1 MAKRKI
7 NLNKKVTKS
16 VADLSSNKRTSSSKI
31 KRTPSQAQLEALAKA
46 REAKRQYAELR
57 KSGFTRETAGEAG
70 AMIEKTIDRL
80 NIAAGGYNP
89 AVAQLMGEVGYI
101 RNQEQIDKMSKKEY
115 YKYATSLRVF
125 LDDSYSSIDE
135 TEKRKQ
141 DILREATQVGLM
153 RKKGE
158 RRDAYFRRR
167 KEFIKSHEDLAK
179 DAFRLYR
186 ELENT
191 AAGLILRSKYSPV
204 AYGSDNLIVDL
215 FDFVENDY
223 DEDFDAAMAFW
234 RGMLEE
240 QVEKSTYEKAYG
252 NKMTKFEWRRE
263 NQYGVFKRVT
273 EGMFGKNK

>member
-7 NLNKKVTKS
+7 NLDKKVTKS
-16 VADLSSNKRTSSSKI
+16 VANMSSSKT
-31 KRTPSQAQLEALAKA
+31 KRITSKAQLESLAKA
-46 REAKRQYAELR
+46 REAKKQYAELR
-57 KSGFTRETAGEAG
+57 RSGFTRETAGEAG

-80 NIAAGGYNP
+80 KIAAGGYNP
-89 AVAQLMGEVGYI
+89 AVEQLMSEIGYI
-101 RNQEQIDKMSKKEY
+101 RNQEQIDNMSKKEY

-125 LDDSYSSIDE
+125 LDDSYSSITE
-135 TEKRKQ
+135 TEKRRQ

-158 RRDAYFRRR
+158 RRDAYFKRR
-167 KEFIKSHEDLAK
+167 KEFINSHEDIAK

-215 FDFVENDY
+215 FDFVEDDY
-223 DEDFDAAMAFW
+223 DGDFNAAMAFW

-252 NKMTKFEWRRE
+252 NKMTKFDWRRE
-263 NQYGVFKRVT
+263 NQYGLFKRVT
-273 EGMFGKNK
+273 EGMFGK

>member
-16 VADLSSNKRTSSSKI
+16 VAHSSSTKV
-31 KRTPSQAQLEALAKA
+31 KRTPSQAQLQSLAKA

-89 AVAQLMGEVGYI
+89 AVAQLMGEIGYI
-101 RNQEQIDKMSKKEY
+101 RNQEQINNMSKKEY
-115 YKYATSLRVF
+115 YRYATSLRVF
-125 LDDSYSSIDE
+125 LDDSYSSVEE
-135 TEKRKQ
+135 TDKRMQ
-141 DILREATQVGLM
+141 EVIREATQVGLM
-153 RKKGE
+153 RTKGE
-158 RRDAYFRRR
+158 RRDHYFKRR
-167 KEFIKSHEDLAK
+167 KEFIKNHEDTAR

-252 NKMTKFEWRRE
+252 NKMTKFDWRRE

>member
-1 MAKRKI
+1 MAKKI

-16 VADLSSNKRTSSSKI
+16 VASTSSSKV
-31 KRTPSQAQLEALAKA
+31 KRVPSEAQLAALAKA
-46 REAKRQYAELR
+46 RQAKKDYANLRQT
-57 KSGFTRETAGEAG
+57 GFTRDRAGEAG
-70 AMIEKTIDRL
+70 ALIEKNLERL

-89 AVAQLMGEVGYI
+89 AVAQLMEEVGQI
-101 RNQEQIDKMSKKEY
+101 RTQEEINNMSKKEY

-135 TEKRKQ
+135 TEKRTRE
-141 DILREATQVGLM
+141 ILRESTQVGLM

-158 RRDAYFRRR
+158 RRDQYFKRR

-223 DEDFDAAMAFW
+223 DEDFDAALAFW

-252 NKMTKFEWRRE
+252 NKMTKFDWRRE
-263 NQYGVFKRVT
+263 NNYGVFKRIT
-273 EGMFGKNK
+273 EGMFGNNRRG

>member
-7 NLNKKVTKS
+7 NLNKKVKRS
-16 VADLSSNKRTSSSKI
+16 VASTSSSKA
-31 KRTPSQAQLEALAKA
+31 KRVASESQLAALAKA

-89 AVAQLMGEVGYI
+89 AVAQLMGEIGYI
-101 RNQEQIDKMSKKEY
+101 RNQKQIDNMSKKEY
-115 YKYATSLRVF
+115 YRYATSLRVF
-125 LDDSYSSIDE
+125 LDDSYSSVEE
-135 TEKRKQ
+135 TDRRMQ
-141 DILREATQVGLM
+141 DIIREATQIGLM
-153 RKKGE
+153 KTKGE
-158 RRDAYFRRR
+158 RRDHYFKRR
-167 KEFIKSHEDLAK
+167 KEFIKNHEETAK
-179 DAFRLYR
+179 DAFKLYR

-191 AAGLILRSKYSPV
+191 SAGLILRSKYSPV

-223 DEDFDAAMAFW
+223 DEDFDAALAFW

-252 NKMTKFEWRRE
+252 KKMSKFEWRRE
-263 NQYGVFKRVT
+263 NNYGIFKRVT
-273 EGMFGKNK
+273 EDIVWKKKK